1 MIKLELPYPPS
12 VNHYWGQSG
21 KNKFLGK
28 KGKEFRIAVAE
39 ACLDARVVAL
49 EGRLSLHVSLCP
61 PDRRQRDVDNV
72 LKPLLDAMEHAGCY
86 DNDNQI
92 DELHI
97 IRRDVQKGG
106 SCVVLILPI
115 K

>member
-39 ACLDARVVAL
+39 ADIV
-49 EGRLSLHVSLCP
+49 
-61 PDRRQRDVDNV
+61 QV
-72 LKPLLDAMEHAGCY
+72 LTITSSPGSRPRAPTAAIKPE
-86 DNDNQI
+86 
-92 DELHI
+92 
-97 IRRDVQKGG
+97 VQEFTEIACFTLKN
-106 SCVVLILPI
+106 SANSASIA
-115 K
+115 

>member
-1 MIKLELPYPPS
+1 M
-12 VNHYWGQSG
+12 
-21 KNKFLGK
+21 
-28 KGKEFRIAVAE
+28 AE
-39 ACLDARVVAL
+39 ACLDAQVVAL

-97 IRRDVQKGG
+97 IRREVQKGG

>member
-39 ACLDARVVAL
+39 ACLDAQVVAL
-49 EGRLSLHVSLCP
+49 EGVYLC
-61 PDRRQRDVDNV
+61 
-72 LKPLLDAMEHAGCY
+72 M
-86 DNDNQI
+86 
-92 DELHI
+92 
-97 IRRDVQKGG
+97 
-106 SCVVLILPI
+106 
-115 K
+115 